1 MINFENCEI
10 SNIVIHNAGNKF
22 DGGTLSLSDSVF
34 LPEDQDVLNLLK
46 NYFLSSFKKD
56 AYYHFMPYAEELANN
71 PVYAAVEAI
80 FENDTEFYQRSIAI
94 AEQLFEQSNNPNIKP
109 GELYI
114 VHFRNCNVEEGV
126 CDAVGI
132 FKSETKDTFLK
143 IILKQNT
150 YQLESESGINIKKL
164 DKACIIFNINKEE
177 GYKVCTL
184 DKTNV
189 KEAIY
194 WTTDFLAL
202 QPSEDSYFQTSNYLN
217 LCKDFVKDIY
227 NKENDVPRAD
237 QIDMLNRSINFFK
250 EADVFSEDQFK
261 QEIVRE
267 PEVINA
273 FENFKKQYEEDKDL
287 TFGNQFE
294 VSDYAVKDEKKYFR
308 HVLKLD
314 KNFHVYIH
322 GQKKYLEKGYDTARD
337 MNYYKLYFREEE

>member
-22 DGGTLSLSDSVF
+22 EGGKLNISDACF
-34 LPEDQDVLNLLK
+34 LPQDADVMNLLK

-56 AYYHFMPYAEELANN
+56 AYYNFMPYEEELMNN
-71 PVYAAVEAI
+71 PVYAAVETI
-80 FENDTEFYQRSIAI
+80 FEDETEFYTQSVLI
-94 AEQLFEQSNNPNIKP
+94 AEQLYEQSNNPNIKA

-114 VHFRNCNVEEGV
+114 VYFKNCNIEEGV
-126 CDAVGI
+126 CDVIGI

-143 IILKQNT
+143 IILNQNT
-150 YQLESESGINIKKL
+150 YQLESESGINIKRL
-164 DKACIIFNINKEE
+164 DKACLVFNINKEK
-177 GYKVCTL
+177 GYKVSIL

-194 WTTDFLAL
+194 WTTDFLGL
-202 QPSEDSYFQTSNYLN
+202 CPCEESYFQTSNYLN

-250 EADVFSEDQFK
+250 DTDVFSEDRFK
-261 QEIVRE
+261 EEVVRE
-267 PEVINA
+267 PEVISA
-273 FENFKKQYEEDKDL
+273 FENFKNQYEQEKEIAIHGEFD
-287 TFGNQFE
+287 

-322 GQKKYLEKGYDTARD
+322 GQKKYLTKGYDPDRD
-337 MNYYKLYFREEE
+337 MNFYTLYFHEEN

>member
-80 FENDTEFYQRSIAI
+80 FENDIEFYQRSVAI

-184 DKTNV
+184 DKTNI
-189 KEAIY
+189 KDAIY
-194 WTTDFLAL
+194 WTTDFLGL

-273 FENFKKQYEEDKDL
+273 FENFKKQYEEDKDV